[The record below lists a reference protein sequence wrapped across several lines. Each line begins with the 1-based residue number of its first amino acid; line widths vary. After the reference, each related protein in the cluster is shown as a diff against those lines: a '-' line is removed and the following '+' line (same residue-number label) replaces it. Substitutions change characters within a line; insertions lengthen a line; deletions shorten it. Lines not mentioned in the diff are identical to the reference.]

1 MVQDLEGQGTGTAQY
16 GAIDALKK
24 GSAKKSE
31 LPEGEAGRLF
41 RILVGTY
48 VALFS
53 INFVCDFIYLVTMD
67 GRFPRAM
74 NDDGI
79 AYPSEAERQATVS
92 YTQHMTV
99 IGMMGSATRF
109 SVLAFILYYGL
120 FGKADAALHHTF
132 VVLNQKRI
140 AYYEWFVSTWLGG
153 HLASLCALLWIP
165 LAWCGNLLLKCFCC
179 CGPCQ
184 RGLADHDWR
193 KLLHGS
199 VYCALFATFFVL
211 LSMPFSYMA
220 LELELEYGFANALS
234 ITKSMFWAGAVG
246 RVINTL
252 IWSIP
257 STFLFLAILQFR
269 FGWLFMWVGTT
280 ALMTFVQYN
289 MATLA
294 PILMGI
300 NNVFP
305 DDTFAVGR
313 GFPLAATDSRAT
325 PWISLNRIYFRDG
338 DSKAAFSTN
347 DQSKGVLS
355 LKMNETSGLWTIA
368 DKYYHPENP
377 AGPKIYAQVLA
388 PTSSG
393 GADQMLNVLNE
404 TPWPD
409 LHHTGH
415 VGVRLGDKL
424 RGKLFSFAKQTNV
437 SISEIYLIDGS
448 HKDARANAFAG
459 GAKDSIIGLYD
470 TLFLGE
476 HARDTAQPDRQALAI
491 QKVESG
497 ESAIQFLS
505 TEVQGMDTDVEDD
518 VNAGV
523 WTSAPTQAMSDDEI
537 VAILGHELA
546 HAALGHLQETTWRQ
560 AAVTFFTFA
569 AMGWAAHSPLLAAA
583 FVLPAPVVHVGYC
596 IYQYV
601 VGPPLNRAVKFVSD
615 ARIRHNEYEA
625 DAFVARMSPRYGTAL
640 QTGLAKL
647 SVNTNQD
654 PDAPYWYE
662 ALHHDHPTV
671 SHRFQHIEEV
681 MAEEEAKRAKRL
693 HG

>member
-1 MVQDLEGQGTGTAQY
+1 MAADLEGQGSATAQY
-16 GAIDALKK
+16 GAIDALK
-24 GSAKKSE
+24 GGAKQSGV
-31 LPEGEAGRLF
+31 PEGESGRLF
-41 RILVGTY
+41 RVIAGTY
-48 VALFS
+48 VAFFS
-53 INFVCDFIYLVTMD
+53 INFVCDFIYLITMD
-67 GRFPRAM
+67 GRFPHAM
-74 NDDGI
+74 GQDGI

-99 IGMMGSATRF
+99 IGMMGSMTRF
-109 SVLAFILYYGL
+109 SVLAAILYYGL
-120 FGKADAALHHTF
+120 FAKADAALHHTF
-132 VVLNQKRI
+132 SALNQKRI
-140 AYYEWFVSTWLGG
+140 SYYEWCVSTWLGG

-165 LAWCGNLLLKCFCC
+165 FAWCGNLLLRCGTCC

-199 VYCALFATFFVL
+199 VYVALFATFFVL
-211 LSMPFSYMA
+211 LSTPFSFMA

-234 ITKSMFWAGAVG
+234 ITKSMFWAGMVG

-257 STFLFLAILQFR
+257 STFFFLAVLQFKY
-269 FGWLFMWVGTT
+269 GWLFMWVCTT

-313 GFPLAATDSRAT
+313 GFPLAATDSRVT
-325 PWISLNRIYFRDG
+325 PWISLNRIYFREG
-338 DSKAAFSTN
+338 DSQVEFSTN
-347 DQSKGVLS
+347 DQSKGILS
-355 LKMNETSGLWTIA
+355 LKRDEGKGSWTIA
-368 DKYYHPENP
+368 DKYYHP
-377 AGPKIYAQVLA
+377 AASYQAPKVYAQVLA
-388 PTSSG
+388 PTAPSN
-393 GADQMLNVLNE
+393 QMLNVLNE

-424 RGKLFSFAKQTNV
+424 RSKLFGFAHDVNV

-470 TLFLGE
+470 TLFLGD
-476 HARDTAQPDRQALAI
+476 HARDTAAADRRTTAF
-491 QKVESG
+491 QKMESG

-505 TEVQGMDTDVEDD
+505 TEVQGTDTDVEDD
-518 VNAGV
+518 VNAGT
-523 WTSAPTQAMSDDEI
+523 WASAPTQAMSDDEI

-583 FVLPAPVVHVGYC
+583 FVMPAPVLHVGYC
-596 IYQYV
+596 VYQYV
-601 VGPPLNRAVKFVSD
+601 LGPPLNRVVKFVSD

-625 DAFVARMSPRYGTAL
+625 DAFVAKMSPRYGTAL

-654 PDAPYWYE
+654 PDAPFWYE

-671 SHRFQHIEEV
+671 SHRFAHIEQV
-681 MAEEEAKRAKRL
+681 MAEEEKKRR